1 MHSNSA
7 QLKVINWNVSKIA
20 NDAVLPVLLNAI
32 KLSSGYYLTIQDYI
46 IINKIK
52 YLPVWNSWI

>member
-52 YLPVWNSWI
+52 YLPV